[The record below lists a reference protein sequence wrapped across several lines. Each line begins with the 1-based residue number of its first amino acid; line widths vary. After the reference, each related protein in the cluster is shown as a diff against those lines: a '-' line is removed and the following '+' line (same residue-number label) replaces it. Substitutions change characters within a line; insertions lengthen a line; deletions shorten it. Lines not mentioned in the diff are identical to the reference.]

1 MNRAPRSP
9 NQLKSEDAFFKILVD
24 NGSFDLSCTKSTDVR
39 WRYSVSCFC
48 AYEIARPQ
56 KFHVSSD
63 MMHENREREREGEIL
78 VVGREDID
86 NHFSI
91 FGVAGND
98 SREPQES

>member
-1 MNRAPRSP
+1 MRLRF
-9 NQLKSEDAFFKILVD
+9 LK
-24 NGSFDLSCTKSTDVR
+24 
-39 WRYSVSCFC
+39 
-48 AYEIARPQ
+48 

-63 MMHENREREREGEIL
+63 MIHKNREREREIL